1 MVRLSFALAPALLI
15 VHLTAA
21 SLSGNIGAGLSQMW
35 ALSPVQAMWLQ
46 LGFLIAYVLRI
57 PLGGVVATIF
67 SDRTV
72 FLVAFVV
79 SGLSSWL
86 FFVYA
91 DDFVPALV
99 LRIIAGAAA
108 GAMVMPLFRLL
119 GGDDLGRNIALI
131 FWLLVCW
138 AVSIYVS
145 IMAGQINI
153 SAISAFIPP
162 GGGWNTVFFLGSA
175 LSALWLVPFYFL
187 LPRNK

>member
-1 MVRLSFALAPALLI
+1 MVRLSFALAPTLLI

-35 ALSPVQAMWLQ
+35 ELSPIQAMWLQ

-57 PLGGVVATIF
+57 PIGGVVSNMV

-72 FLVAFVV
+72 FLVAFIV

-99 LRIIAGAAA
+99 LRVMSGAAA
-108 GAMVMPLFRLL
+108 GAMVMPVFRLL

-138 AVSIYVS
+138 AGSIYVS

-153 SAISAFIPP
+153 GGVAAFIPP